1 MRPSSIAALLL
12 LFLPTTARAQMVAPD
27 PAEGQQIAAKLCSNC
42 HVVNG
47 NGAPAPR
54 GDVPSFRSIANGPRS
69 TPEALA
75 AAIILPHPE
84 MPGIALTRDE
94 IRHVIAYIVSLK
106 K

>member
-1 MRPSSIAALLL
+1 MKPISLVALLL
-12 LFLPTTARAQMVAPD
+12 LLAPGAATAQMGSPD

-54 GDVPSFRSIANGPRS
+54 GDVASFRSIANGPRS

-94 IRHVIAYIVSLK
+94 IRHVIAYIASLK